1 MSKHIAKINRVPYL
15 LWFNIPTVVE
25 VDWQRGWIH
34 NEFGTKSKIVK
45 VNKWLVFLM
54 KYLPLL
60 LLLLVGGNAPQ
71 TALEVGFF
79 ALGAIITYL
88 SIWVFTEKPDW
99 FKLYV
104 VALCFGGLWL
114 LTQSE
119 IREIGFW
126 IDRTLL
132 FATEAL
138 MIGFIVY
145 EIGTGKWDKYYMLK
159 HVTSD
164 ITLKSERKSKPLLKI
179 AGKELLNVKTGV
191 DYIKTVRVAGFYA
204 MIDDEIVV
212 EEKEEEDEDNNWRFG
227 TSK

>member
-1 MSKHIAKINRVPYL
+1 MKKHIAKINRVPYL
-15 LWFNIPTVVE
+15 LWFNVPTVVE
-25 VDWQRGWIH
+25 VDWQSGWIH

-71 TALEVGFF
+71 DALEVALF
-79 ALGAIITYL
+79 ALGAIITYF
-88 SIWVFTEKPDW
+88 SIWIYTEHPNL
-99 FKLYV
+99 FKIYV
-104 VALCFGGLWL
+104 VAFCFTGLWL

-119 IREIGFW
+119 IKEIGFW

-138 MIGFIVY
+138 ILGFVIH

-179 AGKELLNVKTGV
+179 GNKELLNIKTGV
-191 DYIKTVRVAGFYA
+191 DYIKTVSVAGFFA
-204 MIDDEIVV
+204 QIDDEIVT
-212 EEKEEEDEDNNWRFG
+212 EEEQEDEDNNWRFG
-227 TSK
+227 SDI

>member
-15 LWFNIPTVVE
+15 LWFNIPTIVE
-25 VDWQRGWIH
+25 VDWERGLIH
-34 NEFGTKSKIVK
+34 NDFGMKSKIVK

-71 TALEVGFF
+71 DALEVALF
-79 ALGAIITYL
+79 ALGGIITYL
-88 SIWVFTEKPDW
+88 SIWVYTEHPNL
-99 FKLYV
+99 FKIYV
-104 VALCFGGLWL
+104 VAFCFTGLWL

-119 IREIGFW
+119 IKEIGFY
-126 IDRTLL
+126 IERTLL

-138 MIGFIVY
+138 MIGFVVY
-145 EIGTGKWDKYYMLK
+145 EITTGKWDKYYMLK
-159 HVTSD
+159 HVSSD

-179 AGKELLNVKTGV
+179 GNKELLNVRTGV

-204 MIDDEIVV
+204 MIDDEIIV
-212 EEKEEEDEDNNWRFG
+212 EEKEDEDEDNNWRFG
-227 TSK
+227 SSN

>member
-15 LWFNIPTVVE
+15 LWFNIPTIVE

-34 NEFGTKSKIVK
+34 NDFGTKSKIVK
-45 VNKWLVFLM
+45 VNKWLVFVM

-60 LLLLVGGNAPQ
+60 LLLLIGGNAPQ
-71 TALEVGFF
+71 DALEVALF
-79 ALGAIITYL
+79 ALGGIITYL

-114 LTQSE
+114 LLQSE
-119 IREIGFW
+119 IKEIGFW

-138 MIGFIVY
+138 ILGFVIHEIV
-145 EIGTGKWDKYYMLK
+145 TGKWDKYYMLK
-159 HVTSD
+159 HVSSD

-179 AGKELLNVKTGV
+179 GNKELLNIKTGV

-204 MIDDEIVV
+204 MIDDEIIV
-212 EEKEEEDEDNNWRFG
+212 EEKEDEDEDNNWRFG
-227 TSK
+227 SDI

>member
-15 LWFNIPTVVE
+15 LWFNVLTVVS
-25 VDWQRGWIH
+25 VDWQRGWIW
-34 NEFGTKSKIVK
+34 NDFGTKSKIQK

-60 LLLLVGGNAPQ
+60 LLLLIGGNAPQ
-71 TALEVGFF
+71 DALEVALF
-79 ALGAIITYL
+79 ALGAIIAYS

-119 IREIGFW
+119 IKEIGFW

-138 MIGFIVY
+138 ILGFVVHEIV
-145 EIGTGKWDKYYMLK
+145 TGKWDKYYMLK
-159 HVTSD
+159 HVSSD
-164 ITLKSERKSKPLLKI
+164 ITLKSECKSKPLLKI
-179 AGKELLNVKTGV
+179 AGKELLNVRTGV

-204 MIDDEIVV
+204 MIEDEIV
-212 EEKEEEDEDNNWRFG
+212 EEERENEEDNY
-227 TSK
+227 

>member
-1 MSKHIAKINRVPYL
+1 MSKHIAKINKVPYL
-15 LWFNIPTVVE
+15 LWFNIPATVVS

-45 VNKWLVFLM
+45 VSKWFISLI
-54 KYLPLL
+54 KYVPLL
-60 LLLLVGGNAPQ
+60 LLLLIGGNAPQ
-71 TALEVGFF
+71 DALEVALF
-79 ALGAIITYL
+79 ALGGIITYL

-119 IREIGFW
+119 IKEIGFW

-138 MIGFIVY
+138 ILGFVIH
-145 EIGTGKWDKYYMLK
+145 EIGTGKWDKYYYLK
-159 HVTSD
+159 HVMSD
-164 ITLKSERKSKPLLKI
+164 ITL
-179 AGKELLNVKTGV
+179 
-191 DYIKTVRVAGFYA
+191 
-204 MIDDEIVV
+204 
-212 EEKEEEDEDNNWRFG
+212 
-227 TSK
+227 

>member
-1 MSKHIAKINRVPYL
+1 MSKHIARINKVPYL
-15 LWFNIPTVVE
+15 LWFNVLTVVS

-34 NEFGTKSKIVK
+34 NDFGTKSKIVK
-45 VNKWLVFLM
+45 VNKYVVFAM

-71 TALEVGFF
+71 DALEVALF

-104 VALCFGGLWL
+104 VALSFGGLWL

-119 IREIGFW
+119 IKEIGFW

-138 MIGFIVY
+138 ILGFVIHEIV
-145 EIGTGKWDKYYMLK
+145 TKKWDKYYYLK
-159 HVTSD
+159 HVMSD
-164 ITLKSERKSKPLLKI
+164 ITLKSERKAKPLLKI
-179 AGKELLNVKTGV
+179 LNKEMLNVKTGV

-204 MIDDEIVV
+204 MIEDEIV
-212 EEKEEEDEDNNWRFG
+212 EEESENEEDNY
-227 TSK
+227 

>member
-1 MSKHIAKINRVPYL
+1 MSKHVAKINKVPYL
-15 LWFNIPTVVE
+15 LWFNVPTVVS

-45 VNKWLVFLM
+45 VNKYVVFAM

-60 LLLLVGGNAPQ
+60 LLLLIGGNAPQ
-71 TALEVGFF
+71 DALEVALF
-79 ALGAIITYL
+79 ALGSIITYL

-119 IREIGFW
+119 IKEIGFW

-138 MIGFIVY
+138 MIGFVVY
-145 EIGTGKWDKYYMLK
+145 EITTGKWNKYYYLK
-159 HVTSD
+159 HVSSD

-179 AGKELLNVKTGV
+179 GNKELLNIKTGI
-191 DYIKTVRVAGFYA
+191 DYLGTVRVAGFYA
-204 MIDDEIVV
+204 MIDDEIV
-212 EEKEEEDEDNNWRFG
+212 EEESENEEDNY
-227 TSK
+227 

>member
-1 MSKHIAKINRVPYL
+1 MSKHIAKINKVPYL
-15 LWFNIPTVVE
+15 LWFNVPTVVS
-25 VDWQRGWIH
+25 VDWQRGWIW
-34 NEFGTKSKIVK
+34 NDFGTKSKIQK
-45 VNKWLVFLM
+45 VNKWLIFFM
-54 KYLPLL
+54 KYVPLL
-60 LLLLVGGNAPQ
+60 LLLWVGGVAPENAQ
-71 TALEVGFF
+71 DVGFF
-79 ALGAIITYL
+79 ALGASITYL
-88 SIWVFTEKPDW
+88 SIYIYTEHPNL
-99 FKLYV
+99 FKIYV
-104 VALCFGGLWL
+104 VAFCFTGLWL

-119 IREIGFW
+119 IKEIGFY

-227 TSK
+227 TSN